1 MCVCVWIAKATGKYK
16 WNGPKSVT
24 KRSRAFAMSRPSI
37 VAAAANGA
45 RRPCG
50 PCRGQRPSG
59 WHAGRHLRTPAR
71 RSTRRALVLS
81 LSPASENDANIMR
94 HQHALGTRHCFA
106 DARMLD
112 GRTQY
117 HPLRA
122 AVKHPSTGRAMRGT
136 PRMLVPHGA
145 LEMASACPRSN
156 FSALC
161 SRPTREPCVVAGIS
175 IAYGSYSVH
184 TGRRTAHGAGLGAR
198 GGRIVKMNVPV
209 HVPLILSR

>member
-1 MCVCVWIAKATGKYK
+1 
-16 WNGPKSVT
+16 
-24 KRSRAFAMSRPSI
+24 MSRPSI

-50 PCRGQRPSG
+50 HCRGQRPSG

-94 HQHALGTRHCFA
+94 PQHARCTAHRSA
-106 DARMLD
+106 SARMLD
-112 GRTQY
+112 GGTQW
-117 HPLRA
+117 
-122 AVKHPSTGRAMRGT
+122 MRGT
-136 PRMLVPHGA
+136 QSMLVPHGA

-161 SRPTREPCVVAGIS
+161 SRPTREPCVVAGMS

-184 TGRRTAHGAGLGAR
+184 TGRRAAHGAGLGAR

-209 HVPLILSR
+209 HLRLYT

>member
-1 MCVCVWIAKATGKYK
+1 MS
-16 WNGPKSVT
+16 KSVT

-59 WHAGRHLRTPAR
+59 WHAGRQLRTPAR

-81 LSPASENDANIMR
+81 PSPASENDANIVR
-94 HQHALGTRHCFA
+94 HQHALWTRRCFA

-112 GRTQY
+112 GRSP
-117 HPLRA
+117 H
-122 AVKHPSTGRAMRGT
+122 SGDGRAMAG
-136 PRMLVPHGA
+136 PASMLVPHGA

-161 SRPTREPCVVAGIS
+161 SRPTCEPCVVAGMS
-175 IAYGSYSVH
+175 IAYGSY
-184 TGRRTAHGAGLGAR
+184 
-198 GGRIVKMNVPV
+198 
-209 HVPLILSR
+209 

>member
-1 MCVCVWIAKATGKYK
+1 
-16 WNGPKSVT
+16 
-24 KRSRAFAMSRPSI
+24 MSRPSI

-59 WHAGRHLRTPAR
+59 WHAGRQLRTPAR

-81 LSPASENDANIMR
+81 PSPASENDANIMR
-94 HQHALGTRHCFA
+94 PQHALCTAHRSA
-106 DARMLD
+106 SARMLD
-112 GRTQY
+112 GGTQH
-117 HPLRA
+117 HPLSA
-122 AVKHPSTGRAMRGT
+122 AVKHPSNGRAMRGT
-136 PRMLVPHGA
+136 QSMDGA
-145 LEMASACPRSN
+145 SRRVGIASACPRSN

-161 SRPTREPCVVAGIS
+161 SRPTREPCVVAGMS

-209 HVPLILSR
+209 HVPLILSQYVSIKESCI